1 MGHLIPARVRTNVR
15 ASPGLSKLRGEAYS
29 KRSQSMRDTTTV
41 WRMSETAFPLTVTPN
56 SNGLIVSG
64 EIDGSTVDLLS
75 GSLNTL
81 PGQERDLMIDMANVM
96 FIDSSG
102 LRVLIQ
108 AHQKAEQTKRR
119 LVIVNPSLI
128 VSRLFDVSGLNDV
141 FTVSRT
147 D

>member
-1 MGHLIPARVRTNVR
+1 
-15 ASPGLSKLRGEAYS
+15 
-29 KRSQSMRDTTTV
+29 
-41 WRMSETAFPLTVTPN
+41 MSETAFPLTVTPN

>member
-1 MGHLIPARVRTNVR
+1 
-15 ASPGLSKLRGEAYS
+15 
-29 KRSQSMRDTTTV
+29 
-41 WRMSETAFPLTVTPN
+41 
-56 SNGLIVSG
+56 
-64 EIDGSTVDLLS
+64 
-75 GSLNTL
+75 
-81 PGQERDLMIDMANVM
+81 MIDMANVM